1 MAIEENEI
9 NDRAILESTSV
20 ETGENGQM
28 QRYVTKL
35 PSGKPLESNW
45 MTEADRKRALIQW
58 VEAVRSAL
66 VNETNSREQE
76 SLEQLREI
84 RRSQPKVPR
93 IITDNVPVEVAGR
106 PTLPS
111 MAVPSLGSIPM
122 APTPTSQPAISSD
135 PFQYMRE
142 QLKAAK
148 EQENYWSAQ
157 LAVATIEKGKAS
169 ALKTQWQ
176 TALEALSGVKDVDV
190 PKINPS
196 DRTSGIGSTDDSSP
210 APVFIHP
217 DDTAFPTG

>member
-1 MAIEENEI
+1 VAIEENEI
-9 NDRAILESTSV
+9 NDRAILEITSV

-66 VNETNSREQE
+66 VNETNSREHE
-76 SLEQLREI
+76 SLEKLREI

-93 IITDNVPVEVAGR
+93 IITDNVPVEVSPGR

-122 APTPTSQPAISSD
+122 APPPTSQPAISSD

-176 TALEALSGVKDVDV
+176 TALEALSGVSKIESTKSGSSIGNTVD
-190 PKINPS
+190 
-196 DRTSGIGSTDDSSP
+196 SGPDDSGP
-210 APVFIHP
+210 NR
-217 DDTAFPTG
+217 